1 MPRATPIFALTGI
14 WEPEQLHEL
23 LLDFYPRFPSKVTRV
38 SITPVPPPRK
48 GQRAAAK
55 MFEQAFARNNEGLHH
70 GYLKWFGLH
79 WCTDTSSSE
88 FQKYRYEARIAYPK
102 QLEPALSANGKGEV
116 VGEGVVLPLRH
127 RYFLDACIEKV
138 ADVFGFRQIVEC
150 GKTDPSRFVLPLAA
164 RIVNRVL
171 WIPHPH
177 KDVRTEWSDFSELV
191 EGLLIE
197 RQPEISAVVR
207 PSNHYPLRILKNGKH
222 TVLLG
227 RRNCQAQV
235 SSNGAVSITY
245 YGSAS

>member
-1 MPRATPIFALTGI
+1 MPRTNSIHELKGRL
-14 WEPEQLHEL
+14 EPEQLHAL
-23 LLDFYPRFPSKVTRV
+23 LSESYPRFPSRVTRV
-38 SITPVPPPRK
+38 LVAPVPPPKK
-48 GQRAAAK
+48 GYRAAAK

-79 WCTDTSSSE
+79 WCTGASSSK

-102 QLEPALSANGKGEV
+102 QLEPALSSNGKGEV
-116 VGEGVVLPLRH
+116 IGEGVVLPPRH

-138 ADVFGFRQIVEC
+138 ADIFGIEQIVEC
-150 GKTDPSRFVLPLAA
+150 GKTDLSRFVLPLAA
-164 RIVNRVL
+164 RVANRVL

-177 KDVRTEWSDFSELV
+177 KDVRADWSDFSSAI

-197 RQPEISAVVR
+197 RQPGISAAVT

-227 RRNCQAQV
+227 CRDCRAQI
-235 SSNGAVSITY
+235 SSSGAVSVTY
-245 YGSAS
+245 YESAS